1 MISNMILT
9 LGLLLISTSRAHP
22 TDHHHNPRLED
33 LQCRCLSIST
43 ESTKPTLCTYMEA
56 IHHLDFYTASTFA
69 SEHNLKL
76 HFASQD
82 TVTKVLAVNRP
93 LPTEVLESL
102 SDVPEVELAWV
113 QSEMRI
119 VCGFD
124 GEVERMG
131 RIDDGA
137 DDVEIESGLVGAVVA
152 GCMGLVGVY
161 MFVAWLWARYVLF
174 LHDSML
180 GYVGLIRDTDSLR
193 QALSNWKARRRR

>member
-1 MISNMILT
+1 
-9 LGLLLISTSRAHP
+9 
-22 TDHHHNPRLED
+22 
-33 LQCRCLSIST
+33 
-43 ESTKPTLCTYMEA
+43 MEA

-137 DDVEIESGLVGAVVA
+137 DNVEIESGLVGAVVA